1 MTNQQEWFNIQKV
14 INECVMDKSLFI
26 LGGGGGG
33 INFKYLIISYYCG
46 GIFVFFLAKMFGN
59 FLDICLPSE
68 S

>member
-1 MTNQQEWFNIQKV
+1 MCYGQV
-14 INECVMDKSLFI
+14 IIYL
-26 LGGGGGG
+26 GGGGG

-59 FLDICLPSE
+59 FLDIRLSSE